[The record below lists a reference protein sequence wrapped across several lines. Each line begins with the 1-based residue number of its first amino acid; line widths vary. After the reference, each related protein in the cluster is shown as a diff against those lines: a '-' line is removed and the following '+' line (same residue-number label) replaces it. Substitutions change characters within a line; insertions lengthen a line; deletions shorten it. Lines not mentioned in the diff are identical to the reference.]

1 MDAKKARI
9 DLLGQKVVSA
19 LKERHF
25 EAYYE
30 PDNESAVKRAL
41 SLIPEGSSV
50 TWGGSMTIEEIGLKA
65 ALGKGKYVVYDRDKA
80 KNDTE
85 RGEILRKA
93 FFADFFIS
101 SANAISENGVIYNID
116 RTGNRLAAICYGPK
130 NVLIIAGI
138 NKIAGSESSA
148 LERARKTA
156 APINAMR
163 FDIKTPCKETG
174 VCMDCKSPDTI
185 CSKILTLRCAD
196 FPGRIKVII
205 VGEES
210 GF

>member
-1 MDAKKARI
+1 
-9 DLLGQKVVSA
+9 
-19 LKERHF
+19 
-25 EAYYE
+25 
-30 PDNESAVKRAL
+30 
-41 SLIPEGSSV
+41 
-50 TWGGSMTIEEIGLKA
+50 MTIEEIGLKA

-138 NKIAGSESSA
+138 NKIAGSENAA

>member
-1 MDAKKARI
+1 MDYRKARN
-9 DLLGQKVVSA
+9 DLLGKKVAAA
-19 LKERHF
+19 LNERHF

-30 PDNESAVKRAL
+30 PDSESAVKRAL
-41 SLIPEGSSV
+41 SLMPEGSSIS
-50 TWGGSMTIEEIGLKA
+50 WGGSMTVEDIGLKK
-65 ALGKGKYVVYDRDKA
+65 ALYEHSYTLYDRDKA
-80 KNDTE
+80 KDDTD

-93 FFADFFIS
+93 FFADFFLS
-101 SANAISENGVIYNID
+101 SANAISENGVIFNID

-130 NVLIIAGI
+130 NVIIRAGI
-138 NKIAGSESSA
+138 NKIAGSESAA

-163 FDIKTPCKETG
+163 FDIKTPCHETG
-174 VCMDCKSPDTI
+174 VCMDCKSPQSI

-196 FPGRIKVII
+196 LPGRIKVII
-205 VGEES
+205 FGDEA